1 MKKTRTKILAG
12 VVLLAAVLIITG
24 IAWGKATK
32 SDVTGITL
40 VTPREEHE
48 PLREWIDDD
57 GIWHV
62 RGEVADYE
70 FLGDLEGIGVG
81 VVNINLDLLTGN
93 GDESGYS
100 TSELTWGE
108 LSGTFEGRFSVTY
121 TEWVGVGHGV
131 YHGTGDF
138 AGMKLMEDFTIDL
151 ADPDAPPYVVNF
163 EGIILDPHG
172 E

>member
-1 MKKTRTKILAG
+1 MKTTRTKILAG
-12 VVLLAAVLIITG
+12 VILLAAVLLITG
-24 IAWGKATK
+24 IAWAKATK
-32 SDVTGITL
+32 PPVTGTTL
-40 VTPREEHE
+40 VTPRGIA
-48 PLREWIDDD
+48 LMEWIDED
-57 GIWHV
+57 GIWHI

-70 FLGDLEGIGVG
+70 FFGDLEGVGVG
-81 VVNINLDLLTGN
+81 VVNINLDFSTGN

-121 TEWVGVGHGV
+121 TGWVGIGHGV

-138 AGMKLMEDFTIDL
+138 AEMKLMEDFTINL
-151 ADPDAPPYVVNF
+151 ADPEAPPYVVDF
-163 EGIILDPHG
+163 EGFILDPHG